1 NAVNVPSVP
10 RDVLEQL
17 GPWLD
22 LARKLGSLA
31 GQLSPDGV
39 TAVEVAV
46 AGEVNQHPIKPI
58 VIQALKGLLSQVWG
72 ESVNEVSAPALA
84 KERGIK
90 VVELKR
96 GEPEDFTSSVSLTVK
111 GKTEIS
117 VEGTVYGRRDPRI
130 VGVNQFEI
138 EAVPSGHLI
147 ALHNRDVPG
156 IVGKIGT
163 VNGEAGI
170 NIGRIHLSR
179 DRDHGE
185 AFSLINVDSAPPAA
199 VLDRLRAVQGVVSVR
214 HVVL

>member
-1 NAVNVPSVP
+1 
-10 RDVLEQL
+10 
-17 GPWLD
+17 
-22 LARKLGSLA
+22 
-31 GQLSPDGV
+31 
-39 TAVEVAV
+39 
-46 AGEVNQHPIKPI
+46 VNQYPIKPI
-58 VIQALKGLLSQVWG
+58 VVQALKGLLSQVWG

-111 GKTEIS
+111 GKTEIF

-156 IVGKIGT
+156 IVGKVGT
-163 VNGEAGI
+163 VIGEAGI

-199 VLDRLRAVQGVVSVR
+199 VLDGLRAVQGVVSVR